1 MRLTDTCDIAF
12 RVLLFAAEKD
22 GALFRID
29 QVVEFYGISRSTTMK
44 VVNTLTRAGLLLAK
58 RGRAGGLYLG
68 KPAEQISLGEIVRM
82 MEPDFGLVE
91 CQRPGNLC
99 PITPV
104 CTLPGPLLEATNA
117 FLETLD
123 RYSLADIAIGPQ
135 RMFPLEFRDPTPKRS

>member
-12 RVLLFAAEKD
+12 RVLLFAAEKE
-22 GALFRID
+22 GAMFRIE
-29 QVVEFYGISRSTTMK
+29 QVVAFYGISRSTTMK

-68 KPAEQISLGEIVRM
+68 KATDEISLGEVVRL

-91 CQRPGNLC
+91 CLRPGNAC

-104 CTLPGPLLEATNA
+104 CALPAPLLEATNA
-117 FLETLD
+117 FMETLD
-123 RYSLADIAIGPQ
+123 RYSLADVAIGPK
-135 RMFPLEFRDPTPKRS
+135 RMFSIEFHDSLPRA